1 MRRDYKLTLNQL
13 RQGSGNIYKARAIAG
28 RERKVF
34 GGTTIIH
41 VFTIIFF
48 SFSFLAKGTKKGTSN
63 VINPER
69 ENNQPVSLS

>member
-1 MRRDYKLTLNQL
+1 VRRDYKLTLNQL

-48 SFSFLAKGTKKGTSN
+48 SFLAKGTKKGTSN

>member
-28 RERKVF
+28 REKSV

-41 VFTIIFF
+41 VFTIIF
-48 SFSFLAKGTKKGTSN
+48 FSFLAKGTKKGTSN